1 MVVAA
6 ATRERVRGEIVRL
19 VHRGLGVPE
28 LVRAVRPVLN
38 RAVPFDGTC
47 LLTVDPA
54 TLLPTGEVVQ
64 DGLPEAVL
72 DRLTEIELRE
82 PDVNKFAALARVP
95 TSTASLSAATRGVLD
110 RSRRQRELR
119 RPSGFADELRSVLT
133 GVGGPWGALTLLRA
147 TGRPHFAPV
156 EVRFVAS
163 VAAVLADGFRQASL
177 LGTTAGDP
185 ADGEV
190 GLLVLAADGSV
201 ELANRAA
208 DRWLDELGAG
218 DRGAARLPLA
228 VRSTAGQARRAA
240 AGAGGPAWA
249 RVRTRTGRWAVV
261 RGSLLGDGPDARVA
275 VLLDAARAPELAP
288 LIADAYRLTDRERL
302 VTELV
307 ARGYSTGQIA
317 ARLHLSAYTVQDHLK
332 AIFDKSGTGSRGEL
346 VARLFV
352 DQLALR
358 HRGSQGV
365 AP

>member
-218 DRGAARLPLA
+218 DRGAPGSRWP
-228 VRSTAGQARRAA
+228 S
-240 AGAGGPAWA
+240 GAPRGRPGGPPPGPVGRPGHGCA
-249 RVRTRTGRWAVV
+249 RVPGGGWWSAGPCSVTVPTLGWRCCWRRPGR
-261 RGSLLGDGPDARVA
+261 RNSPR
-275 VLLDAARAPELAP
+275 
-288 LIADAYRLTDRERL
+288 
-302 VTELV
+302 
-307 ARGYSTGQIA
+307 
-317 ARLHLSAYTVQDHLK
+317 
-332 AIFDKSGTGSRGEL
+332 
-346 VARLFV
+346 
-352 DQLALR
+352 
-358 HRGSQGV
+358 
-365 AP
+365 